1 MRRGTARKEEKDKMY
16 AAGQVFTEKE
26 VEEIL
31 IGLGY
36 QKGTDEFD
44 AARRNHF
51 PPAVGYDSGGYVEV
65 SACPPASRVESGC
78 VSL

>member
-1 MRRGTARKEEKDKMY
+1 MY

-51 PPAVGYDSGGYVEV
+51 PPAVGYDSGGM
-65 SACPPASRVESGC
+65 SRFPPVLQLLGSSPVVFHFRLPVGN
-78 VSL
+78 